1 MKMSDASVCKAAL
14 GVGGLILLSLAFA
27 FGAGSASAEA
37 FRHGGS
43 TATIEQGGDGTSRS
57 KVIRYQ
63 DGQKIVTQDGNSTDI
78 TIQGGSGSL
87 APDDVWGFPERGDDR
102 FDQQRIEDRF
112 ARGADAFPEFTVSG
126 EREALRQQMLDRM
139 RSRFR
144 P

>member
-1 MKMSDASVCKAAL
+1 V
-14 GVGGLILLSLAFA
+14 ILLSLAI
-27 FGAGSASAEA
+27 GSASADT

-43 TATIEQGGDGTSRS
+43 TATIEQGGGGTSRS
-57 KVIRYQ
+57 AVTRYQ
-63 DGQKIVTQDGNSTDI
+63 DGRKIVTQNGNSTDI

-87 APDDVWGFPERGDDR
+87 APDDGWGFPERGDDR
-102 FDQQRIEDRF
+102 FDRQRIEERF
-112 ARGADAFPEFTVSG
+112 SRDADAFPEFTVSA

>member
-1 MKMSDASVCKAAL
+1 MKMSDASVCNAAL
-14 GVGGLILLSLAFA
+14 GVGGLILLSLAV
-27 FGAGSASAEA
+27 GAGPASADT

-43 TATIEQGGDGTSRS
+43 TATIEQSGNGTSRS
-57 KVIRYQ
+57 EVSRYQ

-87 APDDVWGFPERGDDR
+87 GDDR
-102 FDQQRIEDRF
+102 FDRQRIEERF

-126 EREALRQQMLDRM
+126 EREAFKQQMLDRV

-144 P
+144 R